1 VKALTTVLK
10 ALNGDH
16 RELGAFSLCIEHSST
31 TNGLSYDSPSSYI
44 ALRLLDFLDNKNFY
58 APNIAEVEALNCKE
72 TYRRKA
78 RAGCS
83 GKNDHPLEDPFSPY
97 CKYVLFH
104 CCRTFQV
111 CSSCIITDPSMETIR
126 PETPNPSTAF
136 DYILPYA
143 RAVVEFNIP
152 QRTVPIDAILQDI
165 ITGLH
170 LNGCLHKLPTL
181 WTWLVSAGVSP
192 LKKPPRNGPVH
203 TLIFND
209 TLQRLC
215 ESRGFSVAR
224 SVNGPQEQSGDKSPS
239 ANRQVSQTKLE
250 SSEYGS
256 PLRSPLSSLE
266 RPLYGRKVPG
276 QHRWRAGPSPRY
288 YEPSKPKSRIPKAT
302 YTGNSSDFKFYEDQ
316 TATTH
321 LEAAHPRPKRTN
333 IFLANAATRETP
345 SIHKAWKDSERSTWS
360 IYEKPGFGTSK
371 SEVPGENANS
381 KVGNSLDQPS
391 EANAVHQKRPS
402 HSGFSEASQKE
413 YGVKAFRPRFT
424 KHGMVIPK
432 IEHGCGILVSSEAA
446 SYETRRAQVL
456 AQGAL
461 AHLQD
466 QFLASGH
473 EEGSNTSSSCPSS
486 PTCQA
491 SIHSWEPYIGT
502 ALGPNSPRQDKEYLA
517 HSRHKPLT
525 SQLAQSEGSTRLTI
539 PFLLNP
545 ASPNQSSPITLSTSI
560 NTSSNRD
567 SKPEGNLIVDT
578 GASNHPL
585 SDHDFAPEDDLSAM
599 TDKKKPRKVAAGTI
613 PPTLPPT
620 VEEAYRKK
628 CVELKRRMAEVEQS
642 NDSFRLRKTR
652 LLRGIRKMRLER
664 TILLD
669 LLGKRMRKNGAN
681 GYYDTDS
688 EGSSDG
694 PPTVRHTQPN
704 IDDDGTT
711 NSSNAIQ
718 PHDKPLRSKR
728 SHRRAM
734 QSPPPPLANQLSGPN
749 PALSQQPLPAFQPPY
764 APHHEGPYA
773 HTPNGVSHIQPHP
786 AQRASFSLNNLH
798 PTPQSQI
805 PFPASAYDFFVEENF
820 LRLPQNQLKS
830 RDELLADAIA
840 AWQGQS
846 HAQAQEWL
854 AYYNERLQKWRAD
867 MDYRARQTGERPQG
881 VLRGGGLEDE
891 MAEQEAA
898 ARDEEMERLRED
910 EIERLR
916 DEEMAERVGGGRR
929 VGSGGFTSING

>member
-1 VKALTTVLK
+1 
-10 ALNGDH
+10 
-16 RELGAFSLCIEHSST
+16 
-31 TNGLSYDSPSSYI
+31 
-44 ALRLLDFLDNKNFY
+44 
-58 APNIAEVEALNCKE
+58 
-72 TYRRKA
+72 
-78 RAGCS
+78 
-83 GKNDHPLEDPFSPY
+83 
-97 CKYVLFH
+97 
-104 CCRTFQV
+104 
-111 CSSCIITDPSMETIR
+111 METMW
-126 PETPNPSTAF
+126 PQTPKPSTEF

-152 QRTVPIDAILQDI
+152 QRTVSIDAILQYI
-165 ITGLH
+165 IAGLN
-170 LNGCLHKLPTL
+170 LNGSQHKLPIL
-181 WTWLVSAGVSP
+181 WTWLVSGGVSP
-192 LKKPPRNGPVH
+192 LKKPPRNGPVN

-215 ESRGFSVAR
+215 ESRGFSVAG
-224 SVNGPQEQSGDKSPS
+224 SVNGSRAQPEHKSPP
-239 ANRQVSQTKLE
+239 ANRQVLQTKLE

-256 PLRSPLSSLE
+256 PSRSPLLSPE
-266 RPLYGRKVPG
+266 RPLHGRNKVPG

-288 YEPSKPKSRIPKAT
+288 YEPSKSKSRISKAT
-302 YTGNSSDFKFYEDQ
+302 CTGNSSDFKIYEDQ
-316 TATTH
+316 TATTN
-321 LEAAHPRPKRTN
+321 LEGAHQRPKRTN
-333 IFLANAATRETP
+333 LFLANAAIREAP
-345 SIHKAWKDSERSTWS
+345 SIHKAWKDSERPTWTV
-360 IYEKPGFGTSK
+360 YERPGLSTSK
-371 SEVPGENANS
+371 SEVLEDNANA
-381 KVGNSLDQPS
+381 KVGNSLAQPR
-391 EANAVHQKRPS
+391 EANAVHQRRPS
-402 HSGFSEASQKE
+402 YSASSESLEKE
-413 YGVKAFRPRFT
+413 YGVKEFKPRFT
-424 KHGMVIPK
+424 GRGMVAPK
-432 IEHGCGILVSSEAA
+432 FEHGFGSMVSSEPA
-446 SYETRRAQVL
+446 SHERRRSQVS
-456 AQGAL
+456 
-461 AHLQD
+461 AHNSREYSRHPPLS
-466 QFLASGH
+466 SGH
-473 EEGSNTSSSCPSS
+473 EDGSNASSSCPSS

-502 ALGPNSPRQDKEYLA
+502 ALGPTALRQDKEYLA
-517 HSRHKPLT
+517 HSRHKPLP
-525 SQLAQSEGSTRLTI
+525 SQLAQSEGSTRLAI

-545 ASPNQSSPITLSTSI
+545 ASPVQSSPVALSASI
-560 NTSSNRD
+560 NTSSNQVF
-567 SKPEGNLIVDT
+567 KPEGDLIVDT

-585 SDHDFAPEDDLSAM
+585 SDQDSAPKDCSSAM

-642 NDSFRLRKTR
+642 NDNFRLRKTR

-694 PPTVRHTQPN
+694 PPTVRHTQPDLVD
-704 IDDDGTT
+704 IGTT

-734 QSPPPPLANQLSGPN
+734 QSPPPTLANQLSGPN
-749 PALSQQPLPAFQPPY
+749 PALTQQPLPAFQPPY
-764 APHHEGPYA
+764 APHHEGPFPHA

-786 AQRASFSLNNLH
+786 AQRASFSINNLH

-805 PFPASAYDFFVEENF
+805 PLPASAYDFFVEENF

-854 AYYNERLQKWRAD
+854 AYYNERLQKWRVD

-881 VLRGGGLEDE
+881 VLRGGGMEEE

-898 ARDEEMERLRED
+898 ARDEEMERMRED

>member
-1 VKALTTVLK
+1 
-10 ALNGDH
+10 
-16 RELGAFSLCIEHSST
+16 
-31 TNGLSYDSPSSYI
+31 
-44 ALRLLDFLDNKNFY
+44 
-58 APNIAEVEALNCKE
+58 
-72 TYRRKA
+72 
-78 RAGCS
+78 
-83 GKNDHPLEDPFSPY
+83 
-97 CKYVLFH
+97 
-104 CCRTFQV
+104 
-111 CSSCIITDPSMETIR
+111 METIR
-126 PETPNPSTAF
+126 PKTPKPSTEF

-143 RAVVEFNIP
+143 RAVVEFNVS
-152 QRTVPIDAILQDI
+152 QRTVSIDAILQDI
-165 ITGLH
+165 VDGLH
-170 LNGCLHKLPTL
+170 LNGCQRKLPIL

-192 LKKPPRNGPVH
+192 VKKPPKNGPVN

-224 SVNGPQEQSGDKSPS
+224 SVTGPQERLGNKCPP

-256 PLRSPLSSLE
+256 PSRSPLSSSGKP
-266 RPLYGRKVPG
+266 RSGRKLPG
-276 QHRWRAGPSPRY
+276 QHKWRAGPSPRY
-288 YEPSKPKSRIPKAT
+288 YEPLDSNSRIPKAT
-302 YTGNSSDFKFYEDQ
+302 YSGNSSDVQNHEDQ

-321 LEAAHPRPKRTN
+321 LEAAHPRRKRTN
-333 IFLANAATRETP
+333 SFLANAVTRDTP
-345 SIHKAWKDSERSTWS
+345 SIHKSWMDSELATWS
-360 IYEKPGFGTSK
+360 VYEEPGLGTLK
-371 SEVPGENANS
+371 SEVPGEKASS
-381 KVGNSLDQPS
+381 KIENTLAQPR
-391 EANAVHQKRPS
+391 EANAVHQRRPS
-402 HSGFSEASQKE
+402 HSAFSESLEQE
-413 YGVKAFRPRFT
+413 YGVEESRSTFT
-424 KHGMVIPK
+424 KRGMVAPK
-432 IEHGCGILVSSEAA
+432 LEHGFGTLVSSEAA

-456 AQGAL
+456 ARGAL
-461 AHLQD
+461 AHLQE
-466 QFLASGH
+466 QCLASGH
-473 EEGSNTSSSCPSS
+473 EEGSITSTSCPSS

-491 SIHSWEPYIGT
+491 SIHSWEPCVGT
-502 ALGPNSPRQDKEYLA
+502 ARGPTALRQDNAYLA
-517 HSRHKPLT
+517 HSRHKPLP
-525 SQLAQSEGSTRLTI
+525 SRLAQSKGSTRLAI

-545 ASPNQSSPITLSTSI
+545 APPLRSPPVAHSASRNTASI
-560 NTSSNRD
+560 QD
-567 SKPEGNLIVDT
+567 SKPEGDLIIDT
-578 GASNHPL
+578 GALNHTPAF
-585 SDHDFAPEDDLSAM
+585 HDSAFEDSSSAVA
-599 TDKKKPRKVAAGTI
+599 DKKKPRKVAAGTI

-628 CVELKRRMAEVEQS
+628 CVELKRRMTEVEQS
-642 NDSFRLRKTR
+642 NDSFRLRKNR

-669 LLGKRMRKNGAN
+669 LLGKRMRKNGTN

-694 PPTVRHTQPN
+694 PPTVRHARPDN
-704 IDDDGTT
+704 VDDGTT
-711 NSSNAIQ
+711 NSVNAVQ

-734 QSPPPPLANQLSGPN
+734 QSPPPTLANQLSGPN
-749 PALSQQPLPAFQPPY
+749 PALNQQPPPAFQPPY
-764 APHHEGPYA
+764 APHHEGPFAHA
-773 HTPNGVSHIQPHP
+773 HTPNGVAHIQPHP
-786 AQRASFSLNNLH
+786 AQRASFSIHNLH

-830 RDELLADAIA
+830 RDELLADAIT
-840 AWQGQS
+840 AWQVQS
-846 HAQAQEWL
+846 HPQAQEWHT
-854 AYYNERLQKWRAD
+854 YYNERLQKWRSD

-881 VLRGGGLEDE
+881 VLRGGGLEEEMAEQE